1 MPALLSAKI
10 VADKRTNSL
19 IISGP
24 EKARQRIT
32 SLLKSLDVEESEE
45 GNTRVYYLKYAKATN
60 LVEVLTGVSE
70 KLKDEKG
77 NSRKPSSTS
86 AMDNVA
92 ITADEQTNSLVITAD
107 QSVQEK
113 LATVIARLDIRR
125 AQVLVEAIIVEV
137 QDGNGLNLG
146 VQWANK
152 NVGAQQFT
160 NTGLPVLTLRKV

>member
-1 MPALLSAKI
+1 M
-10 VADKRTNSL
+10 
-19 IISGP
+19 
-24 EKARQRIT
+24 
-32 SLLKSLDVEESEE
+32 
-45 GNTRVYYLKYAKATN
+45 
-60 LVEVLTGVSE
+60 EVLTGVSE

-107 QSVQEK
+107 QPVQEK

-160 NTGLPVLTLRKV
+160 NTGLPILTLRKVWLIIKRMAGSPARILPGICLAPTMAWPQASSMATGAYC

>member
-1 MPALLSAKI
+1 MRVSPPP
-10 VADKRTNSL
+10 
-19 IISGP
+19 SG
-24 EKARQRIT
+24 E
-32 SLLKSLDVEESEE
+32 
-45 GNTRVYYLKYAKATN
+45 
-60 LVEVLTGVSE
+60 
-70 KLKDEKG
+70 
-77 NSRKPSSTS
+77 
-86 AMDNVA
+86 MDNVA

-152 NVGAQQFT
+152 KRWRTAIYQYRITDF
-160 NTGLPVLTLRKV
+160 

>member
-1 MPALLSAKI
+1 M
-10 VADKRTNSL
+10 
-19 IISGP
+19 
-24 EKARQRIT
+24 
-32 SLLKSLDVEESEE
+32 
-45 GNTRVYYLKYAKATN
+45 
-60 LVEVLTGVSE
+60 EVLTGVSE

-77 NSRKPSSTS
+77 NARKPSSS
-86 AMDNVA
+86 GAMDNVA

-146 VQWANK
+146 VQ
-152 NVGAQQFT
+152 
-160 NTGLPVLTLRKV
+160 

>member
-1 MPALLSAKI
+1 MWPLPPMN
-10 VADKRTNSL
+10 RPTRWSL
-19 IISGP
+19 P
-24 EKARQRIT
+24 LT
-32 SLLKSLDVEESEE
+32 SP
-45 GNTRVYYLKYAKATN
+45 
-60 LVEVLTGVSE
+60 
-70 KLKDEKG
+70 
-77 NSRKPSSTS
+77 SR
-86 AMDNVA
+86 
-92 ITADEQTNSLVITAD
+92 
-107 QSVQEK
+107 EK